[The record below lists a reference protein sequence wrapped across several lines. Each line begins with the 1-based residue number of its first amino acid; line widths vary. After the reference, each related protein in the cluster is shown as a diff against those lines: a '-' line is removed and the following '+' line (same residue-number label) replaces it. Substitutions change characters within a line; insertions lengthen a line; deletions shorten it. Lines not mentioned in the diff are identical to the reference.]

1 MALIPKISVSQ
12 TDDCDNIIICDITGL
27 YSLTNVGGYN
37 NTPGDPNI
45 MPTDVSQ
52 IDLEITPSGGTA
64 VSATLN
70 VDTAALGTCT
80 CVTIVP
86 DDYGYT
92 SWDDGA
98 YSYIYTVTDSNS
110 NTYTTTGGFVL
121 FCSLEVDVDSKILG
135 LCDGSTGCDPCTED
149 AMLDRL
155 VRIKV
160 VLDGAQYAAANGAVD
175 CADDLLERAQA
186 MSDNLCNDC

>member
-1 MALIPKISVSQ
+1 MALTPKISVSQ
-12 TDDCDNIIICDITGL
+12 TDGCDNIIVCDITGF
-27 YSLTNVGGYN
+27 YTTINVGGYN
-37 NTPGDPNI
+37 NTPSDPNI

-70 VDTAALGTCT
+70 IDTAALGTCI

-86 DDYGYT
+86 ADYGYT

-98 YSYIYTVTDSNS
+98 YSYIYTVTDSGGT
-110 NTYTTTGGFVL
+110 TYTATGGFTL
-121 FCSLEVDVDSKILG
+121 FCSLEVIVDSQILG
-135 LCDGSTGCDPCTED
+135 LCDGTGCDPCTED
-149 AMLDRL
+149 AMLERL